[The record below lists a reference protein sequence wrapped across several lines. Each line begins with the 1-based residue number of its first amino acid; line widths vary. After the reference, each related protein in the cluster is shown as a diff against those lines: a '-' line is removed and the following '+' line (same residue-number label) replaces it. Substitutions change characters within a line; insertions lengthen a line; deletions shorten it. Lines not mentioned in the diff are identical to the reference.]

1 MAAKR
6 RAKARESQ
14 LAFEALS
21 IEGGLLSP
29 EWLSKVAQLQ
39 AGTQAEADYRVPKG
53 LNLRDEIGRYWRIA
67 QAHWGDYTAGRTA
80 KADAKATAARFVLA
94 LLRDAFGFTA
104 LVPVEPA
111 VLQERT
117 YPVGHATPGGRVPVV
132 VAPADSGLD
141 TLSPA
146 FGDGTRRRSAFGL
159 AQEYLNAQE
168 GALWGIASDGASLRI
183 MRDNASLTR
192 PAWIEA
198 DLQRIFTEER
208 YADFAALW
216 LLCHETRFGREG
228 QPVTECALETWR
240 SAGRGEGTRAREH
253 LRRGVEDALVALGQ
267 GFLSHP
273 ENAAL
278 RGDLQN
284 GALPV
289 KDYFNQLLRL
299 VYRLIFLLTVEERG
313 LLHPDGTSDATK
325 ALYANGYGIR
335 RLRERSVKRSA
346 HDRFADLWEA
356 TKVVCRGLA
365 VGEPRLGL
373 PALAGI
379 FATNQCPALDGA
391 KLENRALL
399 LAVFKLAWLRED
411 GNLARVNWRDMGPE
425 ELGSVY
431 ESLLELVPQ
440 IAETGRQFRFAQGGE
455 TKGNARKTTG
465 SYYTPDSLV
474 QVLLDSALEPV
485 IADTIA
491 KNPRNAVEALL
502 GLSIVDPACGSG
514 HFLLAAARRLAAHV
528 ARLQANG
535 TPSAA
540 EYRHALRQV
549 VGRCIFGV
557 DLNPM
562 AVELCKVGL
571 WMEAVE
577 PGLPLT
583 FLNSHIQHGNAL
595 LGTTPELMAK
605 GIPDAAWDPIEGDDK
620 KTASALKKRNKKAA
634 AGQRSL
640 DTLWITPADTEA
652 QTVTRAITELDAASD
667 ADVEALAK
675 KEERWDGILGS
686 PEYRHQKFVADAWC
700 AAFVWPKQPGEL
712 ADAAPT
718 NELWRQIRD
727 GQGKAPAL
735 TTTTVEELASQ
746 YRFFHWHLQFPQV
759 FAKGGFDV
767 VLGNPPWERVKLQE
781 AEWFAAKRPDI
792 AMAPNASARKKLIA
806 SLIHDEPQLHEEF
819 RTAVR
824 TAEGESA
831 ILRTSARFPL
841 CGRGDINSYAVFA
854 ETFYTIARTTSGCGL
869 IVPSGILADDTTKLF
884 FKEIQQTR
892 ALTQAIDFENN
903 ETLFPGV
910 GHGRMRFCL
919 LTIRKGSATG
929 AARLFFLARG
939 VADLADQ
946 ERWFTLGATDAA
958 TINPNSE
965 TCPVFLSRRD
975 AELTRATYLRFPIF
989 RKEDGP
995 GGAANS
1001 PWGARLHPL
1010 FHMTLDGDML
1020 RPGQALVAEGWAKN
1034 GRDFV
1039 RESERM
1045 LPIIEGKMVTFYDH
1059 RAAHIR
1065 LNPDAPSRQQQTE
1078 DTTDQEKSSPD
1089 FFPDAYLWA
1098 PSDES
1103 LKRFKSAAGQSWA
1116 IAFKRVTSATNWRT
1130 LVACVV
1136 SDTLAISYTLYVL
1149 GIGEEHRAEQHC
1161 LLATLNSF
1169 AYDYFVRQ
1177 KTMQP
1182 SLPIGPV
1189 YETVTPPPE
1198 SFAGKPAWAA
1208 EPFSRWIAAR
1218 VGELVCVSTDLVEFA
1233 RATLGREAVFRWSP
1247 ERRELLQAEL
1257 DAALFHHFGMSRQ
1270 DVEHVLATFPK
1281 VRDYDQKQ
1289 HGEFRTALTILTIFD
1304 EMAAA
1309 ACSGTSYQ
1317 TRLSPPPAD
1326 PRVEYTR
1333 EGGKVLPFRPAV
1345 RPQPAIQP
1353 AAVVAPPPRRDVPA
1367 WSPDLLPEVA
1377 TKTGLAASAGRW
1389 GTTLTG
1395 VDLGIAALAAVLRN
1409 LGGPASRDEVE
1420 RAVVLTILPSLLQL
1434 KFDAQ
1439 AAPKWRRA
1447 IGAANMRLTSVSALS
1462 IPWAEVL
1469 RRATVE
1475 HLLEMDADGRWRAG
1489 ADIDDAPSDV
1499 LDARALVSLS
1509 WLASVT
1515 DAAVD
1520 DAELVAQIGVLR
1532 VAQS

>member
-1 MAAKR
+1 MAAR
-6 RAKARESQ
+6 RKTKGREAQ
-14 LAFEALS
+14 LAFDALS

-39 AGTQAEADYRVPKG
+39 AGAQAEADYRIPKG
-53 LNLRDEIGRYWRIA
+53 LNLRDEIGRFWRIA
-67 QAHWGDYTAGRTA
+67 QAHWADFQSGRAA
-80 KADAKATAARFVLA
+80 KADSKSVSERFVVA
-94 LLRDAFGFTA
+94 LLRDALGFSSLA
-104 LVPVEPA
+104 A
-111 VLQERT
+111 VQAAVVADRT
-117 YPVGHATPGGRVPVV
+117 YPIGHAALGGRVPVV
-132 VAPADSGLD
+132 VSPAERGLD
-141 TLSPA
+141 SPA
-146 FGDGTRRRSAFGL
+146 TVFGDGSRKRSAFGV

-168 GALWGIASDGASLRI
+168 SALWGIVSDGSALRI
-183 MRDNASLTR
+183 VRDNASLTR

-198 DLQRIFTEER
+198 DLHRLFTEER
-208 YADFAALW
+208 YSDFAALW

-240 SAGRGEGTRAREH
+240 NAGREEGTRAREH

-267 GFLSHP
+267 GFLSHA
-273 ENAAL
+273 ENQAL
-278 RGDLQN
+278 RADLQS

-289 KDYFNQLLRL
+289 TDYFNQLLRL

-313 LLHPDGTSDATK
+313 LLHADGTGDAEK
-325 ALYANGYGIR
+325 LLYANGYGLR
-335 RLRERSVKRSA
+335 RLRERAVKRSA
-346 HDRFADLWEA
+346 HDRFSDLWEA

-365 VGEPRLGL
+365 AGEPRLGL

-379 FATNQCPALDGA
+379 FAASQCPALDGA

-411 GNLARVNWRDMGPE
+411 GSLARVNWRDMGPE

-440 IAETGRQFRFAQGGE
+440 IAEDGRRFAFASGGE

-474 QVLLDSALEPV
+474 QLLLDSALEPV
-485 IADTIA
+485 IAGTIA
-491 KNPRNAVEALL
+491 KNPSSAVEALL

-528 ARLQANG
+528 ARLQANA

-549 VGRCIFGV
+549 VSRCIFGV

-595 LGTTPELMAK
+595 LGTTTELMAK

-620 KTASALKKRNKKAA
+620 KTASALKKRNKLNRVENQTAMEFVNP
-634 AGQRSL
+634 
-640 DTLWITPADTEA
+640 PADTEA
-652 QTVTRAITELDAASD
+652 QAVTRAVTELDAASD
-667 ADVEALAK
+667 TNVEALAK
-675 KEERWDGILGS
+675 KEARWDVILRS
-686 PEYRHQKFVADAWC
+686 PEYRRQKFVADAWC

-712 ADAAPT
+712 TNAAPT
-718 NELWRQIRD
+718 NELWRQLRD
-727 GQGKAPAL
+727 GQGKGPVL
-735 TTTTVEELASQ
+735 TTKTVEELASQ

-781 AEWFAAKRPDI
+781 AEWFAARRPDI
-792 AMAPNASARKKLIA
+792 AMAPNARARKMLIA
-806 SLIHDEPQLHEEF
+806 SLVHDEPLLHAEF

-831 ILRTSARFPL
+831 FLRTSARFPL

-854 ETFYTIARTTSGCGL
+854 ETFYTVAQGTSGCGL

-884 FKEIQQTR
+884 FREVQQTR
-892 ALTQAIDFENN
+892 SLTQAIDFENN

-919 LTIRKGSATG
+919 LTIRKGSATE
-929 AARLFFLARG
+929 AAKLFFLARG
-939 VADLADQ
+939 VEDLADQ
-946 ERWFTLGATDAA
+946 DRWFTLGATDAA

-975 AELTRATYLRFPIF
+975 AELTKLVYQRFPVL
-989 RKEDGP
+989 RLEESNTRV
-995 GGAANS
+995 ASS
-1001 PWGARLHPL
+1001 PWSAKLATL
-1010 FHMTLDGDML
+1010 FHMTADAAEL
-1020 RPGQALVAEGWAKN
+1020 RTGETLAHDRWSKN
-1034 GRDFV
+1034 GREFARDG
-1039 RESERM
+1039 ERM

-1078 DTTDQEKSSPD
+1078 DTTDKEKSSPD

-1098 PSDES
+1098 PGDES
-1103 LKRFKSAAGQSWA
+1103 LKRFRSAAGQPWA

-1136 SDTLAISYTLYVL
+1136 PETLAISYTLYVL
-1149 GIGEEHRAEQHC
+1149 GIGEEYRAEQHC

-1189 YETVTPPPE
+1189 YETVIPPPE
-1198 SFAGKPAWAA
+1198 SFAGKPTWAA
-1208 EPFSRWIAAR
+1208 DSFSRWIAAR

-1233 RATLGREAVFRWSP
+1233 RATLGREAVFRWNP

-1257 DAALFHHFGMSRQ
+1257 DAALFHHFGMSRT
-1270 DVEHVLATFPK
+1270 DVQHVLATFPK

-1289 HGEFRTALTILTIFD
+1289 HGEFRTERTIVGIFD
-1304 EMAAA
+1304 DMAAA
-1309 ACSGTSYQ
+1309 ARSGTTYQ
-1317 TRLSPPPAD
+1317 SRLSPPPSD
-1326 PRVEYTR
+1326 ESLTHD
-1333 EGGKVLPFRPAV
+1333 RPARGTV
-1345 RPQPAIQP
+1345 ILLPVKPAVHPQPAVAP
-1353 AAVVAPPPRRDVPA
+1353 AAPVVPDIAAVAANAWTRPHTAERGEVQAAIVAVLKAHGAPMDRRQARLASLLCLEPHLLTSTLDGTEKTQWARVVGGDAKKPA
-1367 WSPDLLPEVA
+1367 NASIDA
-1377 TKTGLAASAGRW
+1377 TSQEWGAALTGLRGRERVVEDLQQSTWALGTGTDAIDTSGWPDGRAGF
-1389 GTTLTG
+1389 
-1395 VDLGIAALAAVLRN
+1395 
-1409 LGGPASRDEVE
+1409 
-1420 RAVVLTILPSLLQL
+1420 VV
-1434 KFDAQ
+1434 
-1439 AAPKWRRA
+1439 
-1447 IGAANMRLTSVSALS
+1447 N
-1462 IPWAEVL
+1462 VL
-1469 RRATVE
+1469 RRLQQSTQV
-1475 HLLEMDADGRWRAG
+1475 DA
-1489 ADIDDAPSDV
+1489 IILKLPTIV
-1499 LDARALVSLS
+1499 QQ
-1509 WLASVT
+1509 WLAN
-1515 DAAVD
+1515 AA
-1520 DAELVAQIGVLR
+1520 
-1532 VAQS
+1532 